1 MKIEPVKNYKKPN
14 YAMRLASIITAATA
28 AGSLAGCNS
37 MQLQGETSVV
47 DTEPAT
53 TDVEFMGAIEPA
65 TEETAVEL
73 DGDVVC
79 DTDETDIVIDGDM
92 VIIEDETTT
101 ELELAGE
108 PVLPME

>member
-79 DTDETDIVIDGDM
+79 DTDETVVIDGDM